1 MKMQDQII
9 YVTMFNNFT
18 MNYNN
23 IILGKDQMKSKK
35 LFKLLVY
42 LLYYHQRF
50 ISSEELIDILW
61 YEDEV
66 ENPIAALKN
75 LIYRL
80 RTLLKQQ
87 LNLYDFVIT
96 GQGGYLINRQYT
108 IEIDAYLFEKY
119 NLELVSRH
127 QENELYNKFLTLYTG
142 YFLSDID
149 DYHILSLN
157 AYYHTLYLSRVIDC
171 AKLLKQQKKYTMME
185 KLAQGALAID
195 NLNDDLYI
203 ILIESLYLQQ
213 KYHES
218 IETYRATTD
227 LLYKT
232 MGVQPSSKMRDLYEI
247 IRQESH
253 DEGHINDIQKDL
265 TLENKEGAFFCEY
278 GAFKDI
284 YNMQMRMMDRLGI
297 CAHLCLITIKTAFLY
312 TDLESE
318 YIKKIMQKI
327 QNALI
332 HKLRTGDIVSRYS
345 FNQFIVLLPA
355 CDFKNANMVMER
367 VLNTVITSAI
377 QKKMIIDISIEEVG
391 LMSLKEA

>member
-1 MKMQDQII
+1 
-9 YVTMFNNFT
+9 
-18 MNYNN
+18 
-23 IILGKDQMKSKK
+23 
-35 LFKLLVY
+35 
-42 LLYYHQRF
+42 
-50 ISSEELIDILW
+50 
-61 YEDEV
+61 
-66 ENPIAALKN
+66 
-75 LIYRL
+75 
-80 RTLLKQQ
+80 
-87 LNLYDFVIT
+87 
-96 GQGGYLINRQYT
+96 
-108 IEIDAYLFEKY
+108 
-119 NLELVSRH
+119 
-127 QENELYNKFLTLYTG
+127 
-142 YFLSDID
+142 
-149 DYHILSLN
+149 
-157 AYYHTLYLSRVIDC
+157 
-171 AKLLKQQKKYTMME
+171 ME

-195 NLNDDLYI
+195 NLNEDLYI

-297 CAHLCLITIKTAFLY
+297 CAHLCLITIKTSFLY